1 MLLLRLTICVCLPL
15 PIFSTPTQSRPHQ
28 PPYYL
33 PFHQAVIICVV
44 RRIANLFNERWQKE
58 YLATLQS
65 RSKWQQSTPNFY
77 VGQLVLIID
86 DQEPRRDW
94 KIARVDKIVSEDSHV
109 RRVVVTTA
117 DRKSYERHVSKL
129 VTLELDQ
136 EETQKNQD

>member
-1 MLLLRLTICVCLPL
+1 MRVLTPANFLYPYIITPSSTTLLPPIPSGSDHLRGAW
-15 PIFSTPTQSRPHQ
+15 RD
-28 PPYYL
+28 
-33 PFHQAVIICVV
+33 V

-94 KIARVDKIVSEDSHV
+94 KIARVDKIVSEDSRASSRCYH
-109 RRVVVTTA
+109 RR
-117 DRKSYERHVSKL
+117 SQIL
-129 VTLELDQ
+129 
-136 EETQKNQD
+136 